1 MTKFL
6 IGGAVAALAIAS
18 AAAAAQTAPAP
29 PPGVALGTAPAPLPR
44 APAAPQVRVM
54 MGHDKVMTRDEV
66 ANHVGKLFARL
77 DANHDGFIVKEE
89 VQAVHHRMMGAMG
102 NAGEMHRRL
111 AERGVRI
118 GDRGAM
124 FDKLDSN
131 RDGTISRQE
140 FMAAKPQVRE
150 QRVMVM
156 RGDPDGAPGG
166 PNAPAMRGM
175 KAMRMHAVGMGMGM
189 RMGGHLFEMA
199 DANHDG
205 RVSQAEA
212 QAMAFA
218 HFDKAD
224 VNHDG
229 RITRDERQQMRRT
242 VRIERRQG

>member
-6 IGGAVAALAIAS
+6 IGSAVAALGIAS
-18 AAAAAQTAPAP
+18 GAAAAQQAPAA

-44 APAAPQVRVM
+44 LAPAAPHVRVL
-54 MGHDKVMTRDEV
+54 MGGDKVMTRDEV
-66 ANHVGKLFARL
+66 ANHIGKLFARL
-77 DANHDGFIVKEE
+77 DTNHDGFIVKEE
-89 VQAVHHRMMGAMG
+89 VQAVHQKMMGAMG
-102 NAGEMHRRL
+102 DAGEIQHRL
-111 AERGVRI
+111 AERGIRI

-150 QRVMVM
+150 ERVMIM
-156 RGDPDGAPGG
+156 RGGPDGALSAPGG
-166 PNAPAMRGM
+166 PQAPGMRGM
-175 KAMRMHAVGMGMGM
+175 KGMRMHMGMG
-189 RMGGHLFEMA
+189 MGGHLFEMA
-199 DANHDG
+199 DGNHDG
-205 RVSQAEA
+205 RVSLAEA

-229 RITRDERQQMRRT
+229 RITPDEMRRT

>member
-18 AAAAAQTAPAP
+18 VAAAAQPAPAA
-29 PPGVALGTAPAPLPR
+29 PPGVASGTAPAPLP
-44 APAAPQVRVM
+44 APGTPQVRVL
-54 MGHDKVMTRDEV
+54 MGGDKVMTRSDV
-66 ANHVGKLFARL
+66 ANHIGKLFARL
-77 DANHDGFIVKEE
+77 DTNHDGFIVKEE
-89 VQAVHHRMMGAMG
+89 VQAVHQKMMGAMSD
-102 NAGEMHRRL
+102 AGEMRRRL

-131 RDGTISRQE
+131 RDGSISRQE

-150 QRVMVM
+150 ERVMIM
-156 RGDPDGAPGG
+156 RGGPDGALSPPGG
-166 PNAPAMRGM
+166 PQAPGMRGM
-175 KAMRMHAVGMGMGM
+175 KGMHGMGM
-189 RMGGHLFEMA
+189 RMGGRLFERA
-199 DANHDG
+199 DSNHDG
-205 RVSQAEA
+205 RVSLAEA

-229 RITRDERQQMRRT
+229 RITPDERQQMRRT